1 MQAFD
6 YIAAKSIEQA
16 VTLLSQ
22 HGENARLLSGGTDL
36 IGQMRSGLR
45 HLALLVDIKPVPEV
59 NVLSY
64 DPLQGLIIGAAV
76 PCVRLCS
83 DPAVLAHYPGLVD
96 AVSLIGGVQIQSRA
110 SLGGNLCNAS
120 PAADCIPALIV
131 HEAECVIAGPGGHR
145 KVAVENF
152 CTAPGLTILQE
163 GELLV
168 SLHLPPPQ
176 AHSGA
181 SYLRFTPRSEMDIA
195 VVGAGAALTLRED
208 GCTVET
214 ARIALGA
221 VAPTPL
227 LVAEAGEIL
236 AGRMASPA
244 AFEQAALL
252 AQKAAQPIS
261 DLRGT
266 SSFRQHLCGVLVRRA
281 LERAL
286 VRARKE

>member
-1 MQAFD
+1 LQAFD

-45 HLALLVDIKPVPEV
+45 RLALLVDIKPVPEV

-83 DPAVLAHYPGLVD
+83 DPAILAHYPGLVD

-131 HEAECVIAGPGGHR
+131 HEAECVIAGPGGYR

-208 GCTVET
+208 GCTVKT

-236 AGRMASPA
+236 TGRMASPA

-266 SSFRQHLCGVLVRRA
+266 SSFRRHLCGVLVRRA

>member
-45 HLALLVDIKPVPEV
+45 RLALLVDIKPVPEV

>member
-45 HLALLVDIKPVPEV
+45 RLALLVDIKPVPEV

-83 DPAVLAHYPGLVD
+83 DPAILAHYPGLVD

-131 HEAECVIAGPGGHR
+131 HEAECVIAGPGGYR

-208 GCTVET
+208 GCTVKT

-227 LVAEAGEIL
+227 LVAEAGEVL
-236 AGRMASPA
+236 AGRMASA
-244 AFEQAALL
+244 VAFEQATLL

-266 SSFRQHLCGVLVRRA
+266 SSFRRHLCGVLVRRA